1 MEKKLTLHIM
11 KILYK
16 LPLFILIIVPSMLSS
31 QSRWS
36 LEDCIRHAWDNNLRI
51 KQQELAI
58 EQNENNLEQSRLNYY
73 PTLNASVSHS
83 MNWGRSVNVQDLK
96 IIENKLSQST
106 SASARAAITLFE
118 GFTKDNEV
126 KSRGVQLEISQ
137 REVERLRNDISVEIA
152 RSYLQILLSREIV
165 KTAEQSI
172 ASAREQLSRT
182 QKMVDAGSI
191 AYSSQLEVEAQL
203 AAERVQVVNA
213 HNQLRSALLNLKQ
226 LLDLDG
232 DIDFDIKDVDVDFL
246 VKEFIG
252 ESVPELYGQSLSL
265 PQIKSA
271 ELSLK
276 NSALQLAIAK
286 GRAMPS
292 VSFSAGYGS
301 YYADSREQSFFDQF
315 NENRNPSLG
324 FGLNIPIFNNYQVK
338 TAVKNARL
346 GVRSAEIEMKSR
358 QQMLFK
364 EIQQAVND
372 ASAYY
377 QRYLASGQNV
387 KAMEESF
394 RYVQQKFDIGIL
406 NATDY
411 TVAKANLFKAQSEYY
426 QTKYQYVFQ
435 LKIIDFYKGI
445 PISL

>member
-1 MEKKLTLHIM
+1 
-11 KILYK
+11 
-16 LPLFILIIVPSMLSS
+16 
-31 QSRWS
+31 
-36 LEDCIRHAWDNNLRI
+36 
-51 KQQELAI
+51 
-58 EQNENNLEQSRLNYY
+58 
-73 PTLNASVSHS
+73 
-83 MNWGRSVNVQDLK
+83 
-96 IIENKLSQST
+96 
-106 SASARAAITLFE
+106 
-118 GFTKDNEV
+118 
-126 KSRGVQLEISQ
+126 
-137 REVERLRNDISVEIA
+137 
-152 RSYLQILLSREIV
+152 
-165 KTAEQSI
+165 
-172 ASAREQLSRT
+172 
-182 QKMVDAGSI
+182 
-191 AYSSQLEVEAQL
+191 
-203 AAERVQVVNA
+203 
-213 HNQLRSALLNLKQ
+213 
-226 LLDLDG
+226 
-232 DIDFDIKDVDVDFL
+232 
-246 VKEFIG
+246 
-252 ESVPELYGQSLSL
+252 
-265 PQIKSA
+265 
-271 ELSLK
+271 
-276 NSALQLAIAK
+276 
-286 GRAMPS
+286 MPS